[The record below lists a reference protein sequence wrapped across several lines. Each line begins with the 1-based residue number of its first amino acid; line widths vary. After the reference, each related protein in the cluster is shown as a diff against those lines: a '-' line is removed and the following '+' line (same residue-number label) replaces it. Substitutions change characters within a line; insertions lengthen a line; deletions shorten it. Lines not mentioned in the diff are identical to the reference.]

1 MIYQTKDE
9 MLAVLGAGLRAARL
23 SLNISQQEA
32 AVRSGIALNAVR
44 NIEEG
49 RNAST
54 FSLMALCATLR
65 KTDWLMTLKPVTI
78 DESAFERADARPRM
92 RAGKARKA
100 AERA

>member
-9 MLAVLGAGLRAARL
+9 MLQTLGEGLKAVRL

-32 AVRSGIALNAVR
+32 AERSGIALNAVR

-65 KTDWLMTLKPVTI
+65 KTDWLMSLAPTTI
-78 DESAFERADARPRM
+78 DESAFERIDAKPRK
-92 RAGKARKA
+92 RARNLRKA
-100 AERA
+100 AGNA